1 MNSRASVIQ
10 PSPQTGL
17 GFSLMAERVQC
28 HTVAIECEPL
38 AAWQAGTSSRM
49 VVYALAA
56 FLDHIQD
63 TSLVY
68 VYIPT

>member
-1 MNSRASVIQ
+1 
-10 PSPQTGL
+10 
-17 GFSLMAERVQC
+17 MAERVQC